1 MPPRRAMS
9 ITGSEL
15 LDCATVTINDKQIVV
30 ALKDFLRKCGGKVS
44 GKKADLLDR
53 FQFVSGGAIIIID
66 NNFAQGKVLPVEQQN
81 DWERQ
86 QFCSGE

>member
-1 MPPRRAMS
+1 MPPRWAMS
-9 ITGSEL
+9 IAGSGL
-15 LDCATVTINDKQIVV
+15 LDCATVNVNNKWIVV

-53 FQFVSGGAIIIID
+53 FQFVSDGAIIIID
-66 NNFAQGKVLPVEQQN
+66 NNFAQGKVLPVEQQS

-86 QFCSGE
+86 